1 MSDDGP
7 FHSEISQTRPASD
20 GVVFTAKRTKLVFT
34 LFIWNFKSFWRV
46 EWYRLS
52 VRGKQRIWLV
62 RNMLLLW
69 QFHNI
74 SRKECCSHE
83 STVILHQNKNVI
95 FLFFVGIAVS
105 GLMLRLKAK
114 ELSDDPSFKTSS
126 GWYEKWKRRHLVS
139 MWTKTTLAQ
148 QLPADLE
155 ENIVW
160 FHCLVIAARKRGNY
174 PLSRIYNMDETP
186 MRFELPLN
194 QTLEFS
200 GSRRVPVKSCRAE
213 KQSFTV
219 VLAVAADGAK
229 VPPESHLQRRPY
241 TERSGCATASSCFLP

>member
-1 MSDDGP
+1 MAHFTLKYPKLDQQVMEWFSQQREQSWYLL
-7 FHSEISQTRPASD
+7 FLSEILR
-20 GVVFTAKRTKLVFT
+20 VFEELNDIVFQCVGNREFDWSEICCCYDN
-34 LFIWNFKSFWRV
+34 FITYH
-46 EWYRLS
+46 E
-52 VRGKQRIWLV
+52 
-62 RNMLLLW
+62 
-69 QFHNI
+69 
-74 SRKECCSHE
+74 KECCSHE

-139 MWTKTTLAQ
+139 MRTKTTLAQ

-229 VPPESHLQRRPY
+229 VTPESHLQRRPY